1 MPVPFSYPVTAH
13 RWHLCDASG
22 NSEVCT
28 GMASI
33 LCQVQVGRKALLT
46 HWAEFG
52 KLPAIA
58 VVFVTSPRHGEEHV
72 QLAVLLALLFQPGAL
87 PHSGVVP

>member
-1 MPVPFSYPVTAH
+1 MVWAMPGPFSYPVTAH

-28 GMASI
+28 GMAGI

-46 HWAEFG
+46 GQSLVSCQPSLWYL
-52 KLPAIA
+52 LPAHIMGKNMC
-58 VVFVTSPRHGEEHV
+58 S
-72 QLAVLLALLFQPGAL
+72 
-87 PHSGVVP
+87 